1 VPRFA
6 RGAIVGCVLATATT
20 LAFAAPAIAAT
31 STITVA
37 SPTAAPEQAVP
48 VDLTFS
54 GTNNQSGSAEVEAVV
69 RPAGGLSCQSSY
81 QVDLAAVGSV
91 DQVIFGPGA
100 QTVAANQPYQVD
112 ASYKPA
118 AAASYQVCAWL
129 AQNQGGTEKAV
140 AGPSALSFTTQ
151 GPQVVQLTVAVAKP
165 LIPNV
170 AFGIAYTTQT
180 DQSLALYSVI
190 EAAPAVPPAGS
201 PASRAC
207 ASSFE
212 AQQQEVD
219 RILVGPGAQEVFGG
233 PATTTIADTEK
244 AGAYV
249 ICTWVEGPTYRQVDA
264 SATTLVTVGTVSPPS
279 QPGVSLTKVTA
290 SRRHGVS
297 ASGKT
302 ASAFSGRL
310 VLLAA
315 CGSSTAS
322 HAVTADHGRFSGRL
336 GLPSGCRRAER
347 VKVTSPGRA
356 HLRSQPSRH
365 SAQSSSASNPGA
377 TPRGPGSIRQGSAGR
392 PTG

>member
-1 VPRFA
+1 MGPLAVPRFA
-6 RGAIVGCVLATATT
+6 RGAIAACVLATATA
-20 LAFAAPAIAAT
+20 LALAAPALAAS

-81 QVDLAAVGSV
+81 QDDLAAVGGV
-91 DQVIFGPGA
+91 DQIIFGPGA
-100 QTVAANQPYQVD
+100 EMVAANQPYQVD
-112 ASYKPA
+112 ASYKPT

-129 AQNQGGTEKAV
+129 EQSQRGTEKAV
-140 AGPSALSFTTQ
+140 AGPSALSFTAQ

-170 AFGIAYTTQT
+170 AFQVAYTTQT

-190 EAAPAVPPAGS
+190 EAAPSAPLAGS
-201 PASRAC
+201 SATPPC
-207 ASSFE
+207 PSSFE
-212 AQQQEVD
+212 AQQQQEVD
-219 RILVGPGAQEVFGG
+219 TLLVGPGAQGVFGG
-233 PATTTIADTEK
+233 PTTTTITDTEK

-249 ICTWVEGPTYRQVDA
+249 ICTWVEGPSYREVDA
-264 SATTLVTVGTVSPPS
+264 SATTLVTVGTVPPPS
-279 QPGVSLTKVTA
+279 QPRLSLTKVTA

-302 ASAFSGRL
+302 ASGFSGRL

-336 GLPSGCRRAER
+336 GLPSECRRAKR
-347 VKVTSPGRA
+347 VKVTVSW
-356 HLRSQPSRH
+356 
-365 SAQSSSASNPGA
+365 
-377 TPRGPGSIRQGSAGR
+377 PGSPSFATQSTDRSVVIRK
-392 PTG
+392 

>member
-1 VPRFA
+1 MGPLAVPRFA
-6 RGAIVGCVLATATT
+6 RGAMPVFVLAAATA
-20 LAFAAPAIAAT
+20 LAVAAPAVAAT

-54 GTNNQSGSAEVEAVV
+54 GTNNQSGAAEVEAVV

-81 QVDLAAVGSV
+81 QDDLAAVGSV

-100 QTVAANQPYQVD
+100 ETVPAGQPYQMD
-112 ASYKPA
+112 ASYKPTA
-118 AAASYQVCAWL
+118 VASYQVCAWL
-129 AQNQGGTEKAV
+129 AQNQGGTDKAV
-140 AGPSALSFTTQ
+140 AGPGALSFTTQ

-170 AFGIAYTTQT
+170 AFQIAYTTQT

-190 EAAPAVPPAGS
+190 KAAPPVPPAGS
-201 PASRAC
+201 PATPPCS
-207 ASSFE
+207 SSFE
-212 AQQQEVD
+212 AEPQQLGVD
-219 RILVGPGAQEVFGG
+219 RILVGPGAQGVFGG
-233 PATTTIADTEK
+233 PTTTTITDTQR

-249 ICTWVEGPTYRQVDA
+249 ICTWVEGPSYREVDA
-264 SATTLVTVGTVSPPS
+264 SATTPVTVGTVTPPAS
-279 QPGVSLTKVTA
+279 QPRLSLTKVTA

-302 ASAFSGRL
+302 ASAFSGRV

-336 GLPSGCRRAER
+336 GLPSGCRRAKR
-347 VKVTSPGRA
+347 VKVTVSWAGSPSFA
-356 HLRSQPSRH
+356 KQSTARSVV
-365 SAQSSSASNPGA
+365 
-377 TPRGPGSIRQGSAGR
+377 IRK
-392 PTG
+392 

>member
-1 VPRFA
+1 MGAQLVPRYA
-6 RGAIVGCVLATATT
+6 RGAIA
-20 LAFAAPAIAAT
+20 AFVFAAAAALTVAAPAIAAT

-81 QVDLAAVGSV
+81 QDDLAAVGSV

-100 QTVAANQPYQVD
+100 ETVAAGQPYQVD
-112 ASYKPA
+112 ASYKPG

-129 AQNQGGTEKAV
+129 AQNQGGTDKAV
-140 AGPSALSFTTQ
+140 AGPSALSFTAR
-151 GPQVVQLTVAVAKP
+151 GPQVVQLTVAIAKP

-170 AFGIAYTTQT
+170 AFQIAYTTQT

-190 EAAPAVPPAGS
+190 KAAPSAGS
-201 PASRAC
+201 PATSPC

-212 AQQQEVD
+212 AQQRQQVEK
-219 RILVGPGAQEVFGG
+219 ILVGPGAQGVFGG
-233 PATTTIADTEK
+233 PTTTTITDKQK

-249 ICTWVEGPTYRQVDA
+249 ICTWVEGPSFQEVDA
-264 SATTLVTVGTVSPPS
+264 SATTPVTVGTVTSPP
-279 QPGVSLTKVTA
+279 PRLGLSLTKVTA

-315 CGSSTAS
+315 CGSSTTT
-322 HAVTADHGRFSGRL
+322 HAVTAGHGRFSGRL
-336 GLPSGCRRAER
+336 GLPSGCRRAKR
-347 VKVTSPGRA
+347 VTVTVSWAGS
-356 HLRSQPSRH
+356 RSFAKQ
-365 SAQSSSASNPGA
+365 SAKRSVVIQK
-377 TPRGPGSIRQGSAGR
+377 
-392 PTG
+392 

>member
-1 VPRFA
+1 VPRSA
-6 RGAIVGCVLATATT
+6 RGAIPACILATAPT

-54 GTNNQSGSAEVEAVV
+54 GTNNQPGSAEVEAVV

-81 QVDLAAVGSV
+81 HDDLAAVGSF

-100 QTVAANQPYQVD
+100 ETVAAGQPYEVD
-112 ASYKPA
+112 ASYKPS
-118 AAASYQVCAWL
+118 AASYQVCAWL
-129 AQNQGGTEKAV
+129 AQNQGGTDKAV
-140 AGPSALSFTTQ
+140 AGPSVLSFTTQ
-151 GPQVVQLTVAVAKP
+151 GPQVVQLAVAVAKP

-170 AFGIAYTTQT
+170 AFQIAYTTQT

-190 EAAPAVPPAGS
+190 KAAAPVPPTGS
-201 PASRAC
+201 PAMPPC
-207 ASSFE
+207 LSSFE
-212 AQQQEVD
+212 AQQQQEAD
-219 RILVGPGAQEVFGG
+219 RILVGPGAQGVFGG
-233 PATTTIADTEK
+233 PTTTTITDTEK

-249 ICTWVEGPTYRQVDA
+249 ICTWVEGPYYREVDA
-264 SATTLVTVGTVSPPS
+264 SATTPVTVGTVSPLS
-279 QPGVSLTKVTA
+279 QPGLSLTKVAA

-302 ASAFSGRL
+302 ASGFSGRL
-310 VLLAA
+310 VVLAA

-336 GLPSGCRRAER
+336 GLPSGCRRAKR
-347 VKVTSPGRA
+347 VKVTISWAGSPSFA
-356 HLRSQPSRH
+356 TQSTDRSVV
-365 SAQSSSASNPGA
+365 
-377 TPRGPGSIRQGSAGR
+377 IRK
-392 PTG
+392 

>member
-1 VPRFA
+1 MGPLVVPRFA
-6 RGAIVGCVLATATT
+6 RGAIAACVLATASA
-20 LAFAAPAIAAT
+20 LAFAAPANAAT

-37 SPTAAPEQAVP
+37 SPIAAPEQAVP
-48 VDLTFS
+48 VDLTFT

-81 QVDLAAVGSV
+81 QDDLAAVGSV

-100 QTVAANQPYQVD
+100 ETVAAGQPYQVD
-112 ASYKPA
+112 ASYKPT

-170 AFGIAYTTQT
+170 AFQIAYTTQT

-190 EAAPAVPPAGS
+190 KAAPPVPLAGS
-201 PASRAC
+201 PATPAC
-207 ASSFE
+207 PSSFE
-212 AQQQEVD
+212 AQQQQEVD
-219 RILVGPGAQEVFGG
+219 RILVGPGAQGVFGG
-233 PATTTIADTEK
+233 PTTTTITDTEK

-249 ICTWVEGPTYRQVDA
+249 ICTWVEGPSYREVDA
-264 SATTLVTVGTVSPPS
+264 SAATLVTVGTLPPP
-279 QPGVSLTKVTA
+279 QLRLSLTNVTA

-322 HAVTADHGRFSGRL
+322 DAVTADHGRFSGHL
-336 GLPSGCRRAER
+336 GLPSGCRRTTR
-347 VKVTSPGRA
+347 VKVTVSWAGSPSFA
-356 HLRSQPSRH
+356 TQSTERSVV
-365 SAQSSSASNPGA
+365 
-377 TPRGPGSIRQGSAGR
+377 IRK
-392 PTG
+392 

>member
-1 VPRFA
+1 MGALVVPRFA
-6 RGAIVGCVLATATT
+6 RGAIVACVLSTATT
-20 LAFAAPAIAAT
+20 LAIAGPASAAT

-69 RPAGGLSCQSSY
+69 RPAGGLACQSSY
-81 QVDLAAVGSV
+81 QDDLAAVGSV

-100 QTVAANQPYQVD
+100 EPVAAGQPYQVD
-112 ASYKPA
+112 ASYKPT

-129 AQNQGGTEKAV
+129 AENQGGTDKAV

-151 GPQVVQLTVAVAKP
+151 GPQVAQLTVAVGKS
-165 LIPNV
+165 LTPNV
-170 AFGIAYTTQT
+170 AFQIAYTTQT

-190 EAAPAVPPAGS
+190 NTAPPAPPAGS
-201 PASRAC
+201 PATPPC
-207 ASSFE
+207 PSSFE
-212 AQQQEVD
+212 DQQQQAVH
-219 RILVGPGAQEVFGG
+219 RILVGPGAQAVFGG
-233 PATTTIADTEK
+233 PTTTTLSDTEK

-249 ICTWVEGPTYRQVDA
+249 ICTWVEGPSYGEVDA
-264 SATTLVTVGTVSPPS
+264 SATTVVTVGTVPPAS
-279 QPGVSLTKVTA
+279 KPRLSLTKVTA

-302 ASAFSGRL
+302 SSAFSGRL

-322 HAVTADHGRFSGRL
+322 HAITADHGRFSGHLRL
-336 GLPSGCRRAER
+336 PAGCRRAKR
-347 VKVTSPGRA
+347 VKVTVSWAGSPSFATQSIA
-356 HLRSQPSRH
+356 HSVV
-365 SAQSSSASNPGA
+365 
-377 TPRGPGSIRQGSAGR
+377 IRK
-392 PTG
+392 

>member
-1 VPRFA
+1 MGPLVVPRVA
-6 RGAIVGCVLATATT
+6 RGAIAACVLATAIA
-20 LAFAAPAIAAT
+20 LAVAAPAIAAT

-81 QVDLAAVGSV
+81 QDDLAAVGSV
-91 DQVIFGPGA
+91 DQVIFGPGVE
-100 QTVAANQPYQVD
+100 TVAAGQPYQVD

-118 AAASYQVCAWL
+118 ATASYQVCAWL
-129 AQNQGGTEKAV
+129 EQAQGGTEKAV

-165 LIPNV
+165 LIPDV
-170 AFGIAYTTQT
+170 AFQIAYTTQT

-190 EAAPAVPPAGS
+190 KTAPPVPLAGS
-201 PASRAC
+201 PATPPC
-207 ASSFE
+207 PGSFE
-212 AQQQEVD
+212 AQQQAVD
-219 RILVGPGAQEVFGG
+219 KIVFGPSAQGVFGG
-233 PATTTIADTEK
+233 PTTTTVTDTEK

-249 ICTWVEGPTYRQVDA
+249 ICTWVEGPSYGEVDA
-264 SATTLVTVGTVSPPS
+264 SATTLVTVGPPA
-279 QPGVSLTKVTA
+279 QPRLTLTKVTA

-297 ASGKT
+297 VSGKT
-302 ASAFSGRL
+302 ASVFSGRL

-322 HAVTADHGRFSGRL
+322 HAMTADHGRFSGSL
-336 GLPSGCRRAER
+336 GLPSGCRRAQR
-347 VKVTSPGRA
+347 VKVTVSWAGSPSFATQSTGR
-356 HLRSQPSRH
+356 SVV
-365 SAQSSSASNPGA
+365 
-377 TPRGPGSIRQGSAGR
+377 IRK
-392 PTG
+392 

>member
-1 VPRFA
+1 MGAQLVPRYA
-6 RGAIVGCVLATATT
+6 RGAIAAFVFAAAAALT
-20 LAFAAPAIAAT
+20 LAAPAIAAT

-81 QVDLAAVGSV
+81 QDDLAAVGSV

-100 QTVAANQPYQVD
+100 ETVAAGQPYQVD

-129 AQNQGGTEKAV
+129 AQNQGGTDKAV
-140 AGPSALSFTTQ
+140 AGPSGLSFTAR

-170 AFGIAYTTQT
+170 AFQIAYTTQT

-190 EAAPAVPPAGS
+190 KAAPPAPVAGNPATPPC
-201 PASRAC
+201 P
-207 ASSFE
+207 SSFE
-212 AQQQEVD
+212 AQQQQQQVET
-219 RILVGPGAQEVFGG
+219 ILVGPGAQGVFGG
-233 PATTTIADTEK
+233 PTTTTITDKQK

-249 ICTWVEGPTYRQVDA
+249 ICTWVEGPSYKEVDA
-264 SATTLVTVGTVSPPS
+264 SATTLVTVGTVMSPPP
-279 QPGVSLTKVTA
+279 QPGLSLTKVTA

-297 ASGKT
+297 ASGKA

-310 VLLAA
+310 VLRAA

-336 GLPSGCRRAER
+336 GLPSGCRKAKR
-347 VKVTSPGRA
+347 VKVTVSWAGS
-356 HLRSQPSRH
+356 RSF
-365 SAQSSSASNPGA
+365 AKQSTKRSVV
-377 TPRGPGSIRQGSAGR
+377 IRK
-392 PTG
+392 

>member
-1 VPRFA
+1 MGPLVVPRVA
-6 RGAIVGCVLATATT
+6 RGAIAACVLATAPA
-20 LAFAAPAIAAT
+20 LAVAAPAIAAT

-81 QVDLAAVGSV
+81 QDDLAAVGSV

-100 QTVAANQPYQVD
+100 EMVAANQPYQVD

-129 AQNQGGTEKAV
+129 EQAQGGTEKAV

-180 DQSLALYSVI
+180 DQSLGLYSVI
-190 EAAPAVPPAGS
+190 KAAPSVSPAGS
-201 PASRAC
+201 PATPAC
-207 ASSFE
+207 PGSFE
-212 AQQQEVD
+212 AQQQAVD
-219 RILVGPGAQEVFGG
+219 KIVFGPSAQAVFGG
-233 PATTTIADTEK
+233 PSTTTVADTEK

-249 ICTWVEGPTYRQVDA
+249 ICTWVEGPSYGEVDA
-264 SATTLVTVGTVSPPS
+264 SATTLVTVGTAGSSS
-279 QPGVSLTKVTA
+279 QPGLSLTKVTA

-297 ASGKT
+297 VSGKT
-302 ASAFSGRL
+302 ASGFSGRL
-310 VLLAA
+310 VLVAA

-336 GLPSGCRRAER
+336 GLPSGCRRTKR
-347 VKVTSPGRA
+347 VKVTVSWAGSPSFA
-356 HLRSQPSRH
+356 TQSTDRSVV
-365 SAQSSSASNPGA
+365 
-377 TPRGPGSIRQGSAGR
+377 IRK
-392 PTG
+392 

>member
-1 VPRFA
+1 
-6 RGAIVGCVLATATT
+6 
-20 LAFAAPAIAAT
+20 
-31 STITVA
+31 VA

-54 GTNNQSGSAEVEAVV
+54 GTNNQSGAAEVEAVV

-81 QVDLAAVGSV
+81 QDDLAAVGSV

-100 QTVAANQPYQVD
+100 EMVAAGQAYQVD

-129 AQNQGGTEKAV
+129 EQAQGGTDKAV
-140 AGPSALSFTTQ
+140 AGPSALSFTAQ
-151 GPQVVQLTVAVAKP
+151 GPQVVQLAVAVAKP
-165 LIPNV
+165 LIPDV
-170 AFGIAYTTQT
+170 AFQIAYTTQT

-190 EAAPAVPPAGS
+190 EAAPPVPLAGS
-201 PASRAC
+201 PATPAC
-207 ASSFE
+207 ATSFE
-212 AQQQEVD
+212 AEQQQEVD
-219 RILVGPGAQEVFGG
+219 RLLVGPGAQGVFGG
-233 PATTTIADTEK
+233 PTTTTVTDTEK

-249 ICTWVEGPTYRQVDA
+249 ICTWVEGPSYREVDA
-264 SATTLVTVGTVSPPS
+264 SATTPVTVGTVPPGS
-279 QPGVSLTKVTA
+279 QPGLSLTKVTA
-290 SRRHGVS
+290 SRHHGVS

-336 GLPSGCRRAER
+336 GLPSGCRSARR
-347 VKVTSPGRA
+347 VKVTVSWAGSPSFA
-356 HLRSQPSRH
+356 TQSTERSVV
-365 SAQSSSASNPGA
+365 
-377 TPRGPGSIRQGSAGR
+377 IRK
-392 PTG
+392 

>member
-1 VPRFA
+1 MGPLVVPRFA
-6 RGAIVGCVLATATT
+6 RGAIAACVLATASA

-48 VDLTFS
+48 VDLTFT

-81 QVDLAAVGSV
+81 QDDLAAVGSV

-100 QTVAANQPYQVD
+100 ETVAAGQPYQVD
-112 ASYKPA
+112 ASYKPT

-170 AFGIAYTTQT
+170 AFQIAYTTQT

-190 EAAPAVPPAGS
+190 KAAPPVPLAGS
-201 PASRAC
+201 PATPAC
-207 ASSFE
+207 PSSFE
-212 AQQQEVD
+212 AQQQQEVD
-219 RILVGPGAQEVFGG
+219 RILVGPGAQGVFGG
-233 PATTTIADTEK
+233 PTTTTITDTEK

-249 ICTWVEGPTYRQVDA
+249 ICTWVEGPSYREVDA
-264 SATTLVTVGTVSPPS
+264 SATTPVTVGTVPPPA
-279 QPGVSLTKVTA
+279 QPRLSLTNVTA

-322 HAVTADHGRFSGRL
+322 DAVTADHGRFSGHL
-336 GLPSGCRRAER
+336 GLPSGCRRTTR
-347 VKVTSPGRA
+347 VKVTVSWAGSPSFA
-356 HLRSQPSRH
+356 TQSTERSVV
-365 SAQSSSASNPGA
+365 
-377 TPRGPGSIRQGSAGR
+377 IRK
-392 PTG
+392 

>member
-1 VPRFA
+1 MGPLVVPRFA
-6 RGAIVGCVLATATT
+6 RGAIAACVLATATA

-37 SPTAAPEQAVP
+37 SPTAVPEQAVP

-81 QVDLAAVGSV
+81 QDDLAAVGSV

-100 QTVAANQPYQVD
+100 ESVAAGQPYQVD
-112 ASYKPA
+112 ASYKPT

-129 AQNQGGTEKAV
+129 AQNQGGTDKAV

-190 EAAPAVPPAGS
+190 KAAPPTPLAGS
-201 PASRAC
+201 PATPPC
-207 ASSFE
+207 PSSFE
-212 AQQQEVD
+212 DQQQQEVD
-219 RILVGPGAQEVFGG
+219 RILVGPGAQGVFGG
-233 PATTTIADTEK
+233 PTTTTITDTEK

-249 ICTWVEGPTYRQVDA
+249 ICTWVEGPSYREVDA
-264 SATTLVTVGTVSPPS
+264 SATTLVTVGTVTPLSPPRL
-279 QPGVSLTKVTA
+279 SLTKVTA

-302 ASAFSGRL
+302 ASGFSGRL
-310 VLLAA
+310 MLLAA
-315 CGSSTAS
+315 CGSSSAS
-322 HAVTADHGRFSGRL
+322 HAVTADHGRFSGHL
-336 GLPSGCRRAER
+336 GLPSGCRTAKRVEVTVSWAGSPSFAKQSAER
-347 VKVTSPGRA
+347 SVV
-356 HLRSQPSRH
+356 
-365 SAQSSSASNPGA
+365 
-377 TPRGPGSIRQGSAGR
+377 IRK
-392 PTG
+392 